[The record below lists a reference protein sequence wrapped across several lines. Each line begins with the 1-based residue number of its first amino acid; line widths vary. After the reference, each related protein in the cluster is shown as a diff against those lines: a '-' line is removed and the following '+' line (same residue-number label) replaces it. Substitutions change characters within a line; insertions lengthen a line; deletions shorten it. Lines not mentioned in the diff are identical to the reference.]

1 MTKRAAL
8 VLAGTLAAAP
18 CAAQGRAAQPG
29 DAMVFV
35 RVVGDVRI
43 DYRDARQP
51 VTRRDVEIATGSGFV
66 ISPSGLVLTNRHVV
80 EPDAEPRPDE
90 PVLTVENRRIQVFV
104 GSGGAAGAW
113 EAHVV
118 ASDAANDLAALQV
131 TAADLAY
138 LALGDSDAVEPGRG
152 VERPGLSVRPTGR
165 GRQGRPTPT
174 SSRR

>member
-1 MTKRAAL
+1 MLT
-8 VLAGTLAAAP
+8 AAP
-18 CAAQGRAAQPG
+18 CAAQGRAVQPG

-35 RVVGDVRI
+35 RVVGDVRT

-51 VTRRDVEIATGSGFV
+51 VTRRDVEVATGSGFV

-138 LALGDSDAVEPGRG
+138 LALGDSDAVEPGRRS
-152 VERPGLSVRPTGR
+152 ERPGLSVRPTGR